1 MDLENIVLPVL
12 VLTTSLGAVLIG
24 ARRLGLAPRRL
35 SGAAMRAVETIGLL
49 VAFGVANLAVG
60 IAGVLAYR
68 GLTGEFL
75 SFYVL
80 NDAILGVL
88 SLLQALI
95 FQWWRATRGDH

>member
-12 VLTTSLGAVLIG
+12 VLVTSLGAVLFG

-35 SGAAMRAVETIGLL
+35 GGAALRAVETIGLL
-49 VAFGVANLAVG
+49 VAFGVANVALG

-68 GLTGEFL
+68 GLTGEFM

-95 FQWWRATRGDH
+95 FQWWWARRD